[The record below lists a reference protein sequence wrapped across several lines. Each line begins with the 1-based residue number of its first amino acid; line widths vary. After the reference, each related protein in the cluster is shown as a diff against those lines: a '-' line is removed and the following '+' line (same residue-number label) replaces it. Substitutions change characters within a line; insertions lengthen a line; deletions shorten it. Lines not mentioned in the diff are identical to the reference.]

1 MFLVQ
6 TMIQTMVPPQL
17 LAPSVALAPSKIVAE
32 KPVKLWVFSPY
43 VQKIPLFQ
51 DMEQRDF
58 ALENGVVYGSSA
70 LTAFTSSLDA
80 LQRIR

>member
-1 MFLVQ
+1 M
-6 TMIQTMVPPQL
+6 TQTMVPLQL
-17 LAPSVALAPSKIVAE
+17 LAPSAALAPSKIVAE

-58 ALENGVVYGSSA
+58 ALENGVVYSSSA
-70 LTAFTSSLDA
+70 LTALVSSLGV

>member
-1 MFLVQ
+1 
-6 TMIQTMVPPQL
+6 MIQTMVPPQL

-80 LQRIR
+80 LQRIH

>member
-1 MFLVQ
+1 
-6 TMIQTMVPPQL
+6 MIQTTVLQQL
-17 LAPSVALAPSKIVAE
+17 LALSAALVPSKFIVE

-58 ALENGVVYGSSA
+58 ALENGVVYGSLA
-70 LTAFTSSLDA
+70 LTALVSSLGV

>member
-1 MFLVQ
+1 
-6 TMIQTMVPPQL
+6 MIQMTALQQL
-17 LAPSVALAPSKIVAE
+17 LALSVALAPSKLIVE

-70 LTAFTSSLDA
+70 LTALVSSLGV

>member
-1 MFLVQ
+1 
-6 TMIQTMVPPQL
+6 MIQTMVPPQL

-58 ALENGVVYGSSA
+58 ALENGVVYNSSA